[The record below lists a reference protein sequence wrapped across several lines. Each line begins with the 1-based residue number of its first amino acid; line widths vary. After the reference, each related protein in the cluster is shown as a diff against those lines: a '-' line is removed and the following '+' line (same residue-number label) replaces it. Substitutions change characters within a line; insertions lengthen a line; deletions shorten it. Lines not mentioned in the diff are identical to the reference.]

1 MNGKNVNDDCYVD
14 LQTEYV
20 LECKAVN
27 SIYKCKGETQ
37 IGQKWWMVQYES
49 NEHPLHVYHIF
60 SYRKKKIIL
69 KISLIMQKNEI
80 HRFCK

>member
-37 IGQKWWMVQYES
+37 IGQK
-49 NEHPLHVYHIF
+49 
-60 SYRKKKIIL
+60 
-69 KISLIMQKNEI
+69 
-80 HRFCK
+80 